1 MKNQNREQERNDNS
15 ESKRE
20 KQLIRD
26 EEYSTERGDYSLVS
40 IDKREKQMI
49 VKTKRKNIVLKEE
62 NK

>member
-1 MKNQNREQERNDNS
+1 M
-15 ESKRE
+15 
-20 KQLIRD
+20 IRD